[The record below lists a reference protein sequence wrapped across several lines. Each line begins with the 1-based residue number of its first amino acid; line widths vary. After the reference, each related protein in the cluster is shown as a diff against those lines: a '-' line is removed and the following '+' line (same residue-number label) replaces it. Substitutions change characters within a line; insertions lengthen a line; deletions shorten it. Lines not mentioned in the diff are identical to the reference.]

1 MKVNFNKIKKRLLIH
16 LKLYFKTNHITHQ
29 LNVHIIK
36 QNNHHSQKKDKIKSN
51 QKKEGK
57 KQRPC
62 TMTEHTHSEG

>member
-36 QNNHHSQKKDKIKSN
+36 QNNHHSQKKTKSNQIKSN
-51 QKKEGK
+51 QKRRGRNRGHV
-57 KQRPC
+57 Q
-62 TMTEHTHSEG
+62 